1 MSVVAF
7 ERKQN
12 TGEWSEKE
20 LSTIVAALSAA
31 TAPGTGREWETG
43 MTEKGDVQFY
53 LLSPLPDQA
62 CELCVSRIGGRYI
75 LEDGSGRLLFE
86 HRNLDLVALHAK
98 AAVPSTSWL
107 MVRVITLWCAIRSA
121 TDEKPDRG
129 SSRAKSCS
137 SSSCRSSRLSPDLA
151 SPFPDHLPILKV
163 S

>member
-12 TGEWSEKE
+12 TGEWSERE
-20 LSTIVAALSAA
+20 LSTILAALSAA

-43 MTEKGDVQFY
+43 VTEKGDVQFY

-75 LEDGSGRLLFE
+75 LEDGMGRLLFE

-107 MVRVITLWCAIRSA
+107 MVRAITLWCAIRSA
-121 TDEKPDRG
+121 LHEKAEPLLVEG
-129 SSRAKSCS
+129 EE
-137 SSSCRSSRLSPDLA
+137 LFVQFVPQLA
-151 SPFPDHLPILKV
+151 AFA
-163 S
+163 

>member
-12 TGEWSEKE
+12 TGEWSERE
-20 LSTIVAALSAA
+20 LSTILAALSAA

-43 MTEKGDVQFY
+43 VTEKCDVQFY

-62 CELCVSRIGGRYI
+62 CELCISRIGGRYI
-75 LEDGSGRLLFE
+75 LEDGLGRLLFE

-98 AAVPSTSWL
+98 AAVPSKSWL

-121 TDEKPDRG
+121 TDDKLESWLVEGEELFVQFVPQLV
-129 SSRAKSCS
+129 AF
-137 SSSCRSSRLSPDLA
+137 A
-151 SPFPDHLPILKV
+151 
-163 S
+163 